1 MIKHT
6 HTEKA
11 DINFHQLEERLCYAN
26 THINKAMEKMEEVVA
41 ALEGPTLLMATGGSK
56 CVAYYLQSILDYRGI
71 ISEVVEPRT
80 MFHKPNMNAYRNLIA
95 ISNSGKTNGLEQAF
109 MLFPNQKHLITAS
122 DITLDDCNIISY
134 QEAISSKEK
143 SFVSLATS
151 FIPMLMLLKMTQEEV
166 FCNEQLINMLTE
178 SKEFSKQFK
187 ELFSS
192 VSGIEIL
199 SGYETTCAASVLESN
214 LVETGV
220 CPVVI
225 HDKGSY
231 CHGRSNLK
239 FNYSQQPMIYL
250 MHEEQELDSMLLE
263 VLTSQYDFIYP
274 VVSKGEQQTM
284 RDYDLA
290 LKMAYLSREIAS
302 DKEIDLCQPE
312 YNPKVIKKVYSYKGE
327 M

>member
-11 DINFHQLEERLCYAN
+11 DENFHQLEERLCYAN
-26 THINKAMEKMEEVVA
+26 THMDGAMEKMEEVMTT
-41 ALEGPTLLMATGGSK
+41 LEGSTLLMATGGSK
-56 CVAYYLQSILDYRGI
+56 CVAYYLQSIFDYRGI

-80 MFHKPNMNAYRNLIA
+80 MFHKPNMNAYQNLIA
-95 ISNSGKTNGLEQAF
+95 ISNSGKTNGMEQAF
-109 MLFPNQKHLITAS
+109 MLFPNQKYLITAS
-122 DITLDDCNIISY
+122 DITFDDCNIISY
-134 QEAISSKEK
+134 QEAISRNEK

-151 FIPMLMLLKMTQEEV
+151 FIPMLMFLKLAEDDV
-166 FCNEQLINMLTE
+166 FCDEKLSKLLAE

-192 VSGIEIL
+192 ASGIEIL

-225 HDKGSY
+225 HDKGAY

-239 FNYSQQPMIYL
+239 FNYPKHPLIYL
-250 MHEEQELDSMLLE
+250 MHEQWELDSMLLE
-263 VLTSQYDFIYP
+263 VLMDQYDFIYP
-274 VVSKGEQQTM
+274 VVSKGEQQAM
-284 RDYDLA
+284 KDYDLA

-302 DKEIDLCQPE
+302 NKEIDLCQPE

>member
-6 HTEKA
+6 HTEKVA
-11 DINFHQLEERLCYAN
+11 KNFHQLEERLCYAN
-26 THINKAMEKMEEVVA
+26 THMDTAIERMEEVMTT
-41 ALEGPTLLMATGGSK
+41 LDGPTLLIATGGSK

-80 MFHKPNMNAYRNLIA
+80 IFHKPNIKVYQNLIA
-95 ISNSGKTNGLEQAF
+95 ISNSGKTNGIEQAF
-109 MLFPNQKHLITAS
+109 MLFPNQKYLITAS
-122 DITLDDCNIISY
+122 DITFDDCNIISY

-143 SFVSLATS
+143 SFVSLTTS
-151 FIPMLMLLKMTQEEV
+151 LIPMLMFFKMVQEDA
-166 FCNEQLINMLTE
+166 FCNEKLTKMLTE

-187 ELFSS
+187 EAFSS
-192 VSGIEIL
+192 ISGIEIL

-239 FNYSQQPMIYL
+239 FKYSKQPMIYL
-250 MHEEQELDSMLLE
+250 MHEKQELDSMLLD

-274 VVSKGEQQTM
+274 VVSSGEQQVVK
-284 RDYDLA
+284 DYDLA
-290 LKMAYLSREIAS
+290 LKMMYLSQEIAS
-302 DKEIDLCQPE
+302 DNEIDLCQPE
-312 YNPKVIKKVYSYKGE
+312 YNPKVIKKCYNYKGE